1 MIFRWASPTFAAIIN
16 QTNFCMKQKLLFLIP
31 LFAILATTVSFAQN
45 ETHRSTISATA
56 GLNLFQFLNLV
67 DGALSDSLGTE
78 VKIKATG
85 SYGLTYDYSLTNWF
99 SIGGAVGFNTMS
111 LDAPNVEVERDNGTF
126 YNGPIEM
133 RATRTNIAIRPL
145 FHYGN
150 KGRIDMYSGF
160 RIGASIW
167 SGKVE
172 ANGDLAAEDLD
183 LPGFR
188 GTGAALGFQFIP
200 FGLRGYV
207 TENIGLGFELAVG
220 PIHYAALQ
228 VNYRM

>member
-1 MIFRWASPTFAAIIN
+1 
-16 QTNFCMKQKLLFLIP
+16 MKQKQFFLIP
-31 LFAILATTVSFAQN
+31 LLALLATTVSFAQN

-56 GLNLFQFLNLV
+56 GANLFQVLNLL
-67 DGALSDSLGTE
+67 DESLSDSLGTE
-78 VKIKATG
+78 VNIKATG
-85 SYGLTYDYSLTNWF
+85 SYGLTYDYALTKWF
-99 SIGGAVGFNTMS
+99 SLGGAVGFNTIGI
-111 LDAPNVEVERDNGTF
+111 DAPNVEIERDNGTT
-126 YNGPIEM
+126 YNGSIDF
-133 RATRTNIAIRPL
+133 RATRTNIALRPL

-167 SGKVE
+167 TTKLT
-172 ANGDLAAEDLD
+172 ADGDLAPEDLD

-207 TENIGLGFELAVG
+207 TENIGLGFELGIG

-228 VNYRM
+228 VNYRL

>member
-1 MIFRWASPTFAAIIN
+1 
-16 QTNFCMKQKLLFLIP
+16 MKQKNFFLIP
-31 LFAILATTVSFAQN
+31 LFAILATTFSYAQSAD
-45 ETHRSTISATA
+45 HRSTISATA
-56 GLNLFQFLNLV
+56 GLNAFQFFNLV

-85 SYGLTYDYSLTNWF
+85 SYGLTYDYSVVNWF
-99 SIGGAVGFNTMS
+99 SIGLAAGFNTIS
-111 LDAPNVEVERDNGTF
+111 LDAPNVEIERDNGDI
-126 YNGPIEM
+126 YNGAIEM

-150 KGRIDMYSGF
+150 KGRIDMYSGL

-167 SGKVE
+167 TGKVV
-172 ANGDLAAEDLD
+172 ADSDLTPEDLD

-207 TENIGLGFELAVG
+207 TENIGLGFELGVG

-228 VNYRM
+228 LNYRM